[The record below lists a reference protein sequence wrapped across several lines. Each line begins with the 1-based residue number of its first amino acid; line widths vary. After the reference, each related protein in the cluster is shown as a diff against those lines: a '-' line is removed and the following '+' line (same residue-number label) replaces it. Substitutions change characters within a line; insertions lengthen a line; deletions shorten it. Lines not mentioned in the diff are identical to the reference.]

1 MTTTLPP
8 VANVQAVSQY
18 FPGDSHEED
27 HFDFRSDL
35 GAIISVLMCAT
46 VPFADRI
53 GFGHSYLVGYT
64 TMILAFLLVYFGIRS
79 YRDNFGDGHISFG
92 KAFVIGISITLISS
106 LCYVVTWEIM
116 YFKFMP
122 DFMDKYGAYAIQKLQ
137 ASGASAAA
145 IQAKVE
151 EFKRYKVLEDNPL
164 TNAAM
169 TFLEPFPVGLIIT
182 LVSAAILRRK
192 PKPLATQS
200 PATVSVRFG
209 ESGE

>member
-1 MTTTLPP
+1 MKKTILTFGLI
-8 VANVQAVSQY
+8 S
-18 FPGDSHEED
+18 
-27 HFDFRSDL
+27 
-35 GAIISVLMCAT
+35 GAIASVLMIAT
-46 VPFADRI
+46 VPFGDRLGI
-53 GFGHSYLVGYT
+53 GHSYLVGYT

-106 LCYVVTWEIM
+106 LCYVMTWEII

-151 EFKRYKVLEDNPL
+151 EVKRYKVLEDNPL

-182 LVSAAILRRK
+182 LASAAILRRK
-192 PKPLATQS
+192 PKLQAAQS
-200 PATVSVRFG
+200 PTTAIN
-209 ESGE
+209 

>member
-1 MTTTLPP
+1 MKKTILTFGLISG
-8 VANVQAVSQY
+8 AV
-18 FPGDSHEED
+18 
-27 HFDFRSDL
+27 
-35 GAIISVLMCAT
+35 ISVLMVAT
-46 VPFADRI
+46 VPFADRL

-79 YRDNFGDGHISFG
+79 YRDNVGDGHISFG

-106 LCYVVTWEIM
+106 LCYVVTWEIL
-116 YFKFMP
+116 YFQFMP

-151 EFKRYKVLEDNPL
+151 EIKRYKVLEDNPL

-169 TFLEPFPVGLIIT
+169 TFLEPFPVGLMVT
-182 LVSAAILRRK
+182 LASAAILRRK
-192 PKPLATQS
+192 PNATTQPTQS
-200 PATVSVRFG
+200 PATVSD
-209 ESGE
+209 

>member
-1 MTTTLPP
+1 MKKTIVTFGLI
-8 VANVQAVSQY
+8 S
-18 FPGDSHEED
+18 
-27 HFDFRSDL
+27 
-35 GAIISVLMCAT
+35 GAIASLLMVAT

-53 GFGHSYLVGYT
+53 GFGHSYFVGYT

-79 YRDNFGDGHISFG
+79 YRDNFGDGRISFG

-106 LCYVVTWEIM
+106 LCYVVTWEIL

-145 IQAKVE
+145 IQAKLQEVQ
-151 EFKRYKVLEDNPL
+151 RYKVLEDNPL

-169 TFLEPFPVGLIIT
+169 TFIEPFPVGLLVT
-182 LVSAAILRRK
+182 LISAAVLRSK
-192 PKPLATQS
+192 PKTKTQPTQS
-200 PATVSVRFG
+200 PVTAS
-209 ESGE
+209 S

>member
-1 MTTTLPP
+1 MKKTILTFGLI
-8 VANVQAVSQY
+8 S
-18 FPGDSHEED
+18 
-27 HFDFRSDL
+27 
-35 GAIISVLMCAT
+35 GAIISVLMVAT
-46 VPFADRI
+46 VPFADRL

-79 YRDNFGDGHISFG
+79 YRDNLGDGHISFG

-106 LCYVVTWEIM
+106 LCYVVTWEIV

-151 EFKRYKVLEDNPL
+151 EIKRYKVLEDNPL

-169 TFLEPFPVGLIIT
+169 TFIEPFPVGLLIT
-182 LVSAAILRRK
+182 LISAAILRRK
-192 PKPLATQS
+192 PNATTQPTQS
-200 PATVSVRFG
+200 PATVSN
-209 ESGE
+209 

>member
-1 MTTTLPP
+1 MKKTILTFGLISG
-8 VANVQAVSQY
+8 VV
-18 FPGDSHEED
+18 
-27 HFDFRSDL
+27 
-35 GAIISVLMCAT
+35 ISVLMIAT
-46 VPFADRI
+46 VPFGDRLGI
-53 GFGHSYLVGYT
+53 GHSYLVGYT

-92 KAFVIGISITLISS
+92 KAFVIGISTTLISS
-106 LCYVVTWEIM
+106 LCYVVTWEII

-151 EFKRYKVLEDNPL
+151 EIKRYKVLEDNPL

-182 LVSAAILRRK
+182 LASAAILRRK
-192 PKPLATQS
+192 PKLQVVQS
-200 PATVSVRFG
+200 PATATN
-209 ESGE
+209 

>member
-1 MTTTLPP
+1 MKKTILTFGLI
-8 VANVQAVSQY
+8 S
-18 FPGDSHEED
+18 
-27 HFDFRSDL
+27 
-35 GAIISVLMCAT
+35 GAIISVLMVAT

-64 TMILAFLLVYFGIRS
+64 TMVLAFLLVYFGIRS
-79 YRDNFGDGHISFG
+79 YRDNFGDGRISFG
-92 KAFVIGISITLISS
+92 KAFVIGISIALISS
-106 LCYVVTWEIM
+106 LCYVVTWEIL

-151 EFKRYKVLEDNPL
+151 EIKRYKALEDNPL

-169 TFLEPFPVGLIIT
+169 TFLEPFPVGLLVT
-182 LVSAAILRRK
+182 LISAALLRRK
-192 PKPLATQS
+192 APPDPGPSPS
-200 PATVSVRFG
+200 PALH
-209 ESGE
+209 

>member
-1 MTTTLPP
+1 MKKTILTFGLI
-8 VANVQAVSQY
+8 S
-18 FPGDSHEED
+18 
-27 HFDFRSDL
+27 
-35 GAIISVLMCAT
+35 GAIISVLMVAT
-46 VPFADRI
+46 VPFADRL
-53 GFGHSYLVGYT
+53 GFGHSYLIGYT

-79 YRDNFGDGHISFG
+79 YRDNLGDGHISFG

-106 LCYVVTWEIM
+106 LCYVVTWEIV

-151 EFKRYKVLEDNPL
+151 EIKRYKVLEDNPL

-182 LVSAAILRRK
+182 LASAAILRRK
-192 PKPLATQS
+192 PKLQEAQT
-200 PATVSVRFG
+200 PATATN
-209 ESGE
+209 

>member
-1 MTTTLPP
+1 MKKTILTFGLI
-8 VANVQAVSQY
+8 S
-18 FPGDSHEED
+18 
-27 HFDFRSDL
+27 
-35 GAIISVLMCAT
+35 GAIISVLMVAT

-64 TMILAFLLVYFGIRS
+64 TMVLAFLLVYFGIRS
-79 YRDNFGDGHISFG
+79 YRDNFGDGRISFG
-92 KAFVIGISITLISS
+92 KAFVIGISIALISS
-106 LCYVVTWEIM
+106 LCYVVTWEIL

-151 EFKRYKVLEDNPL
+151 EIKRYKALEDNPL

-169 TFLEPFPVGLIIT
+169 TFLEPFPVGLLVT
-182 LVSAAILRRK
+182 LISAALLRRK
-192 PKPLATQS
+192 TPPDPGPSPS
-200 PATVSVRFG
+200 PALH
-209 ESGE
+209 

>member
-1 MTTTLPP
+1 MKKTILTFGLISG
-8 VANVQAVSQY
+8 VV
-18 FPGDSHEED
+18 
-27 HFDFRSDL
+27 
-35 GAIISVLMCAT
+35 ISVLMIAT
-46 VPFADRI
+46 VPFADRLGI
-53 GFGHSYLVGYT
+53 GHSYLVGYT

-79 YRDNFGDGHISFG
+79 YRDNFGDGSISFG

-106 LCYVVTWEIM
+106 LCYVVTWEII

-151 EFKRYKVLEDNPL
+151 EIRRYKVLEDNPL

-182 LVSAAILRRK
+182 LASAAILRRK
-192 PKPLATQS
+192 PKLQPTQS
-200 PATVSVRFG
+200 PATVSG
-209 ESGE
+209 

>member
-1 MTTTLPP
+1 MKKTILTFGLI
-8 VANVQAVSQY
+8 S
-18 FPGDSHEED
+18 
-27 HFDFRSDL
+27 
-35 GAIISVLMCAT
+35 GAIISVLMVAT
-46 VPFADRI
+46 VPFADRL

-79 YRDNFGDGHISFG
+79 YRDNFGDGRISFG
-92 KAFVIGISITLISS
+92 KAFVIGISIALISS
-106 LCYVVTWEIM
+106 LCYVVTWEII

-151 EFKRYKVLEDNPL
+151 EIKRYKVLEDNPL

-169 TFLEPFPVGLIIT
+169 TFLEPFPVGLLVT
-182 LVSAAILRRK
+182 LICAAILRRTT
-192 PKPLATQS
+192 PASTVRSPS
-200 PATVSVRFG
+200 PAT
-209 ESGE
+209 E

>member
-1 MTTTLPP
+1 MKKTILTFG
-8 VANVQAVSQY
+8 VISGVV
-18 FPGDSHEED
+18 
-27 HFDFRSDL
+27 
-35 GAIISVLMCAT
+35 ISVLMIAT
-46 VPFADRI
+46 VPFADRLGI
-53 GFGHSYLVGYT
+53 GHSYLVGYT
-64 TMILAFLLVYFGIRS
+64 TMVLAFLLVYFGIRS
-79 YRDNFGDGHISFG
+79 YRDNFGDGHISFV

-106 LCYVVTWEIM
+106 LCYVVTWEII

-151 EFKRYKVLEDNPL
+151 EIKRYKVLEDNPL

-182 LVSAAILRRK
+182 LASAAILRRK
-192 PKPLATQS
+192 PKLQAAQS
-200 PATVSVRFG
+200 PATVSN
-209 ESGE
+209 

>member
-1 MTTTLPP
+1 MKKTILTFGLI
-8 VANVQAVSQY
+8 S
-18 FPGDSHEED
+18 
-27 HFDFRSDL
+27 
-35 GAIISVLMCAT
+35 GAIASVLMVAT

-79 YRDNFGDGHISFG
+79 YRDNFGDGRISFG

-106 LCYVVTWEIM
+106 LCYVVTWEIL

-151 EFKRYKVLEDNPL
+151 EIKRYKVLEDNPL

-169 TFLEPFPVGLIIT
+169 TSLEPFPVGLLVT
-182 LVSAAILRRK
+182 LISAAILRRTT
-192 PKPLATQS
+192 PSGSVQSPS
-200 PATVSVRFG
+200 PAT
-209 ESGE
+209 E